1 MRRLEREGYSL
12 VELMIT
18 MAITSIVLG
27 GLIMLLSFGARNVR
41 LTQAR
46 VALQNQ
52 AKDAINHISTYVM
65 EASDIQWDAG
75 TGVLTIVKDKIGL
88 DNNVESTE
96 RFLYWKSGKG
106 IYFARE
112 SEVDPAALTADK
124 KHLLLSDTLVFNCE
138 VRENSDTERKILHVV
153 IDLSDEDVAEFK
165 CEKDIFMRNQ

>member
-1 MRRLEREGYSL
+1 M

-18 MAITSIVLG
+18 MAITSIVIG
-27 GLIMLLSFGARNVR
+27 GLIILLSFGAHNMK

-52 AKDAINHISTYVM
+52 AKDAMNHISTYAM
-65 EASDIQWDAG
+65 EASDIQWNDG
-75 TGVLTIVKDKIGL
+75 TDVLTIVKDKIGL

-96 RFLYWKSGKG
+96 RFLYWKSGMG

-124 KHLLLSDTLVFNCE
+124 KHLLLDDVKEFVCE
-138 VRENSDTERKILHVV
+138 LRENADTGRKILH
-153 IDLSDEDVAEFK
+153 IKLKLKNEFDDADFI
-165 CEKDIFMRNQ
+165 CEKDVYMRNQ